1 MITHPRV
8 FDDEWPPDELKHRD
22 GPVDALSRA
31 FDSATAGHEAE
42 SVIIHGPS
50 GVGKTALARHVLRRL
65 ERHADITTGHVDGH
79 GTTTGAV
86 IRKAIAAAP
95 GSETPAQ
102 NATVG
107 DLRRDL
113 RERVDGPYVLVLD
126 EAEGLPSTDALDH
139 LLDVPGLSIV
149 AIVHDE
155 ERWLARISGDARR
168 EIDVSIGLDR
178 YHVDELTDILWD
190 RATKGLAGDPITDR
204 QLERI
209 ADGVAGIARF
219 GIQSL
224 RAAAE
229 IATDREHW
237 EILDEDIADSF
248 HRARTRIRRLN
259 LRSLPFHHHV
269 VYAIVR
275 DVGECSSRELHRRYD
290 EIADAVYRG
299 TDLQP
304 IGKRDRRNKLAK
316 LEDYD
321 LIEREDQTHR
331 VCDASIAAAVT
342 LPAETG
348 SEAGVQDQFGH

>member
-31 FDSATAGHEAE
+31 FDPATAGREAE

-50 GVGKTALARHVLRRL
+50 GVGKTALARHVLGRL
-65 ERHADITTGHVDGH
+65 ERHADVATGLVDGH

-86 IRKAIAAAP
+86 LRKVIAAGP
-95 GSETPAQ
+95 SSESPAQ
-102 NATVG
+102 NATVD

-113 RERVDGPYVLVLD
+113 RERVDAPYVLVLD

-139 LLDVPGLSIV
+139 LLDVPGLSVV

-155 ERWLARISGDARR
+155 ERWLARISDDARR

-178 YHVDELTDILWD
+178 YHVDELTDILRD
-190 RATKGLAGDPITDR
+190 RATKGLAGDPVTDR

-209 ADGVAGIARF
+209 ADEVAGIARY

-224 RAAAE
+224 RAAAR
-229 IATDREHW
+229 IADERDHW
-237 EILDEDIADSF
+237 EIEDADIDDSF
-248 HRARTRIRRLN
+248 ERARHRIRKLN

-269 VYAIVR
+269 IYAIVR
-275 DVGECSSRELHRRYD
+275 DLGECSSRELHSRYD
-290 EIADAVYRG
+290 EIADAAYRG

-304 IGKRDRRNKLAK
+304 IGKRDRRNKLEK
-316 LEDYD
+316 LDAYD
-321 LIEREDQTHR
+321 LIEREGQTQR
-331 VCDASIAAAVT
+331 VRDDSISAAVT
-342 LPAETG
+342 LPAENRN
-348 SEAGVQDQFGH
+348 

>member
-31 FDSATAGHEAE
+31 FDPATAGREAE

-65 ERHADITTGHVDGH
+65 ERHADVATGLVDGH

-86 IRKAIAAAP
+86 LRKAVAAGP
-95 GSETPAQ
+95 SSESPAQ
-102 NATVG
+102 NATV
-107 DLRRDL
+107 DELRRDL

-155 ERWLARISGDARR
+155 ERWLARISDDARR
-168 EIDVSIGLDR
+168 EIGVSIGLDR
-178 YHVDELTDILWD
+178 YHVDELTDILRD
-190 RATKGLAGDPITDR
+190 RATKGLASDPVTDR
-204 QLERI
+204 QLEHI
-209 ADGVAGIARF
+209 ADEVAGIARY

-224 RAAAE
+224 RAAAR
-229 IATDREHW
+229 IADEREHW
-237 EILDEDIADSF
+237 EIEDADIDDSF
-248 HRARTRIRRLN
+248 ERARHRIRKLN

-275 DVGECSSRELHRRYD
+275 DLGECSSRELHTHYD

-316 LEDYD
+316 LDAYD
-321 LIEREDQTHR
+321 LIEREGQTQR
-331 VCDASIAAAVT
+331 VCDDSIAAAVT
-342 LPAETG
+342 LPAENRN
-348 SEAGVQDQFGH
+348 

>member
-31 FDSATAGHEAE
+31 FDPATAGREAK

-50 GVGKTALARHVLRRL
+50 GVGKTALARHVIQRL
-65 ERHADITTGHVDGH
+65 ERHADVATGLVDGH

-86 IRKAIAAAP
+86 LRKAIAAAP
-95 GSETPAQ
+95 GRESPAQ

-107 DLRRDL
+107 ELRRGL
-113 RERVDGPYVLVLD
+113 RQRVDGPYVLVLD

-155 ERWLARISGDARR
+155 ERWLARISDDARR
-168 EIDVSIGLDR
+168 EIDVSIALDR
-178 YHVDELTDILWD
+178 YHVDELTEILRD
-190 RATKGLAGDPITDR
+190 RATKGLAGDPVTDR

-209 ADGVAGIARF
+209 ADEVAGIARY

-224 RAAAE
+224 RAAAR
-229 IATDREHW
+229 IADERDHW
-237 EILDEDIADSF
+237 GIEDEDIADCF
-248 HRARTRIRRLN
+248 GRARHRIRKLN

-269 VYAIVR
+269 VYAVIHE
-275 DVGECSSRELHRRYD
+275 VGECSARELHSRYD
-290 EIADAVYRG
+290 DVADAVYRG
-299 TDLQP
+299 SDLQP
-304 IGKRDRRNKLAK
+304 ISKRDRRNKLQK
-316 LEDYD
+316 LDEYD
-321 LIEREDQTHR
+321 LIERDGQTYR
-331 VCDASIAAAVT
+331 VCDDSIAASVA
-342 LPAETG
+342 LPAENRN
-348 SEAGVQDQFGH
+348 